1 MRWVGQVTHVGEES
15 ELCKV
20 LVGKPERKRPLRRPR
35 HRWEDG
41 MRMYLRD
48 IFWVA
53 GGAEWMQLAL
63 DRDWC
68 WGLVNTVMNLK
79 VLAPHS

>member
-1 MRWVGQVTHVGEES
+1 VGGES

-20 LVGKPERKRPLRRPR
+20 LVGKTERNRPLRRPR

-41 MRMYLRD
+41 IRMYLRD
-48 IFWVA
+48 IFLGG

-63 DRDWC
+63 DRDWY